1 MNSQEIKEAA
11 RGQWQ
16 YILPRVGIP
25 ASSLKNKHQPCPMC
39 GGKDRF
45 RFDDKQGLGTW
56 FCNQC
61 GSGDGFAFIMQWQ
74 SCHFSEALETVARVL
89 GLSDGEV
96 RQTYHTPAKAPEKQP
111 ESDKIATLQRIWQ
124 EAKPLQADDPVCFYL
139 RQRGINTGAWITP
152 PSTIRFHAA
161 LPYWTQLSDGT
172 FIQLGTYAAMISR
185 IDDIHG
191 ELQGLHL
198 TYLQAQYT
206 RKDNKGSAY
215 HAVWQKAEIRH
226 PETGLQLPVK
236 KMRTRT
242 SGSLNGASVQLFSP
256 SESKQTGSPPETH
269 LIVAEGIETALAA
282 SELFGLPAWAA
293 LSANGI
299 KQFEPPENT
308 RILIVADNDIP
319 RPVGYEAAH
328 DLAVKLIK
336 RGCHVQIWQ
345 PEIQGRD
352 ALDELNAKKRN
363 LQQRAKLA
371 EIKQFL
377 AQKQAEKAA

>member
-25 ASSLKNKHQPCPMC
+25 ESSLKNKHQPCPMC

-61 GSGDGFAFIMQWQ
+61 GSGDGFTFIMQWQ
-74 SCHFSEALETVARVL
+74 SCHFREALETVARVL

-96 RQTYHTPAKAPEKQP
+96 RQTYHTPEKAPKKQP

-139 RQRGINTGAWITP
+139 RQRGINTGTWITP

-172 FIQLGTYAAMISR
+172 FIQLGTYSAMISR

-215 HAVWQKAEIRH
+215 RAVWQKAEIRH
-226 PETGLQLPVK
+226 PETGLQLPIK

-256 SESKQTGSPPETH
+256 SESKQASSPPEKH

-352 ALDELNAKKRN
+352 ALDELNAQKRN
-363 LQQRAKLA
+363 QEQRAKLA
-371 EIKQFL
+371 EMKQFL

>member
-1 MNSQEIKEAA
+1 
-11 RGQWQ
+11 
-16 YILPRVGIP
+16 
-25 ASSLKNKHQPCPMC
+25 
-39 GGKDRF
+39 
-45 RFDDKQGLGTW
+45 
-56 FCNQC
+56 
-61 GSGDGFAFIMQWQ
+61 
-74 SCHFSEALETVARVL
+74 
-89 GLSDGEV
+89 
-96 RQTYHTPAKAPEKQP
+96 
-111 ESDKIATLQRIWQ
+111 
-124 EAKPLQADDPVCFYL
+124 
-139 RQRGINTGAWITP
+139 
-152 PSTIRFHAA
+152 
-161 LPYWTQLSDGT
+161 
-172 FIQLGTYAAMISR
+172 MISR

-226 PETGLQLPVK
+226 PETGLKLPVK

-299 KQFEPPENT
+299 KQFKPPENT

-345 PEIQGRD
+345 HEIQGRD
-352 ALDELNAKKRN
+352 ALDELNAQKRN
-363 LQQRAKLA
+363 QEQRAKLA
-371 EIKQFL
+371 EMKQFL

>member
-1 MNSQEIKEAA
+1 
-11 RGQWQ
+11 
-16 YILPRVGIP
+16 
-25 ASSLKNKHQPCPMC
+25 
-39 GGKDRF
+39 
-45 RFDDKQGLGTW
+45 
-56 FCNQC
+56 
-61 GSGDGFAFIMQWQ
+61 
-74 SCHFSEALETVARVL
+74 
-89 GLSDGEV
+89 
-96 RQTYHTPAKAPEKQP
+96 
-111 ESDKIATLQRIWQ
+111 
-124 EAKPLQADDPVCFYL
+124 
-139 RQRGINTGAWITP
+139 
-152 PSTIRFHAA
+152 
-161 LPYWTQLSDGT
+161 
-172 FIQLGTYAAMISR
+172 MISR

-215 HAVWQKAEIRH
+215 RAVWQKAEIRH
-226 PETGLQLPVK
+226 PETGLKLPVK

-242 SGSLNGASVQLFSP
+242 SGSLNGASVQLFP
-256 SESKQTGSPPETH
+256 TSESKRTSETH

-308 RILIVADNDIP
+308 HILIVADNDIP

-336 RGCHVQIWQ
+336 HGCHVQIWQ

-363 LQQRAKLA
+363 LQKREKLA